1 MLLKLS
7 KEQEDRASILH
18 EESIFINMLEY
29 YPELVDPTY
38 LDRALAAGETACSVT
53 VFASGA
59 PALKCLSGYKHW
71 RQVFEEHGDK
81 AIKVLTAKDIE
92 RAHREKKLGIIMSSQ
107 HPEIIADDPN
117 LLTVYSELGL
127 KIMQLAYYMQTSLGE
142 GYNER
147 TNGGLTKLGLMVVE
161 EMNRLGM
168 LVDVS
173 HCGDQVVLDAIE
185 FSKAPV
191 AITHANP
198 RALVNHKRNKTDEQ
212 IKALASR
219 GGVIGVNGYSPIM
232 DRGGVRPGFDDL
244 LDFIDYIVNL
254 VGPDYVGLGLDV
266 TPFWTE
272 PRYEEWAQAFPEL
285 RGRFG
290 WRERSI
296 FTNEEGHDDVYRIV
310 EITRG
315 LVVRGYSDEDI
326 KKILGLNFLRL
337 FNDVWGD

>member
-1 MLLKLS
+1 MKRNLT
-7 KEQEDRASILH
+7 KEQEDRAARLH

-29 YPELVDPTY
+29 YPELVDPAY
-38 LDRALAAGETACSVT
+38 LDQALAAGETACSVT
-53 VFASGA
+53 VFAMGA
-59 PALKCLSGYKHW
+59 PALQCLSGYKHW
-71 RQVFEEHGDK
+71 KQVFAQNSDK
-81 AIKVLTAKDIE
+81 ILKVLTSRDIE

-117 LLTVYSELGL
+117 LLTVYHELGL
-127 KIMQLAYYMQTSLGE
+127 RIMQLAYYTQTSLGE
-142 GYNER
+142 GYYER
-147 TNGGLTKLGLMVVE
+147 TDGGLTRLGLAVIE

-173 HCGDQVVLDAIE
+173 HCGDQVVFDAIE
-185 FSKAPV
+185 FSKTPV

-198 RALVNHKRNKTDEQ
+198 RALVDHKRNKTDEQ

-232 DRGGVRPGFDDL
+232 DRGGDRPGFSDL

-254 VGPDYVGLGLDV
+254 VGPDHVGLGLDV

-296 FTNEEGHDDVYRIV
+296 FTNEDGQDEVSRV
-310 EITRG
+310 KKITRG
-315 LVVRGYSDEDI
+315 LVARGYSDEDI

-337 FNDVWGD
+337 FKVVWGD